1 MATRTAPDR
10 LRRGLLAAL
19 LLTGTLL
26 AGAGPAAQAGP
37 QIPWNSLSKD
47 EQAVL
52 RKHQRDWSDMDGQE
66 QERLRKGA
74 RKYLDLPQNKREAVE
89 RKRDQYRQMSPDER
103 ERLRRKYQK
112 EKR

>member
-1 MATRTAPDR
+1 MAIRTAPDR
-10 LRRGLLAAL
+10 HRRRLLVAL
-19 LLTGTLL
+19 LLTGVLL
-26 AGAGPAAQAGP
+26 ATVDPAQAGA

-47 EQAVL
+47 EQALL

-103 ERLRRKYQK
+103 DRLRRKYQK